1 MQIYRLISMDK
12 KYVKTKL
19 KIENMPRFLLN
30 LLKKIVMSSIFRHFL
45 ISIFSTTLLISV
57 YHFAFS
63 TKKIIITQQATPV
76 VQTNYE
82 TPLVVRDSA
91 ENTDF
96 TVAVNRTIDAVVH
109 ITNTGK
115 SSSQSS
121 SLLDLFYNMP
131 KNYPRI
137 GMGSGVI
144 VSPDG
149 YLITNNHVIEDAD
162 QIEVTTNDN
171 RVFYADL
178 IGTDPNT
185 DIAVLKIIGDVP
197 FPYVRFADS
206 DQTRIGEWVL
216 AVGNPFNLN
225 STVTAGIISAKARD
239 LNPYD
244 DTNQSFLQ
252 TDAAV
257 NSGNSGGALVNT
269 NGDLIGINTAIT
281 SNGMGTFIGYS
292 FAVPSNI
299 ARKVYEDIIEYG
311 DVQKA
316 LLGVSGNGLN
326 DRISKEYNIDITEGF
341 YIASVEDG
349 MGAKDA
355 GLQTEDIIIG
365 VDDTKV
371 SSFADMTGYLN
382 SKRPGDKI
390 KVTYLRNGD
399 IMKTIVTLKPNPF
412 FDYFG
417 MRLKNLTSNEADLF
431 GVKKGVKIASNR
443 NQRLLRRGIGQ
454 NILIL
459 SINGKVI
466 ESTDDLKKI
475 GENEIYE
482 IEFMNREKDRFRFFF
497 D

>member
-1 MQIYRLISMDK
+1 
-12 KYVKTKL
+12 
-19 KIENMPRFLLN
+19 
-30 LLKKIVMSSIFRHFL
+30 MSSLLRHFL
-45 ISIFSTTLLISV
+45 VSTTAAILVVIF
-57 YHFAFS
+57 YHFFAF
-63 TKKIIITQQATPV
+63 TKEIIITQPATPLINTSN
-76 VQTNYE
+76 TN
-82 TPLVVRDSA
+82 PIVVRNAA

-96 TVAVNRTIDAVVH
+96 TIAVEKTIDAVVH
-109 ITNTGK
+109 ITNTSK
-115 SSSQSS
+115 NKYQHYN
-121 SLLDLFYNMP
+121 LWDLFSGST
-131 KNYPRI
+131 KSYPRV

-149 YLITNNHVIEDAD
+149 YLITNNHVIENAD

-171 RVFYADL
+171 RIFTAEL
-178 IGTDPNT
+178 IGTDPSS
-185 DIAVLKIIGDVP
+185 DIAVLKIIGDQS

-244 DTNQSFLQ
+244 ATSQSFLQ

-257 NSGNSGGALVNT
+257 NSGNSGGALVN
-269 NGDLIGINTAIT
+269 NDGDLIGINTAIT

-299 ARKVYEDIIEYG
+299 ARKVYEDIIEHG
-311 DVQKA
+311 MVKKA

-326 DRISKEYNIDITEGF
+326 DQISKEYNLDTTEGF

-349 MGAKDA
+349 MGAKEA
-355 GLQTEDIIIG
+355 GLQDEDIIIG

-382 SKRPGDKI
+382 SKRPGDKV
-390 KVTYLRNGD
+390 KVTYLRDG
-399 IMKTIVTLKPNPF
+399 KTRTTIVTLKPNPF
-412 FDYFG
+412 INYFD
-417 MRLKNLTSNEADLF
+417 MRLKDLTTEEANRF
-431 GVKKGVKIASNR
+431 GVSKGVKIASNR
-443 NQRLLRRGIGQ
+443 NERLRRRGIGQ
-454 NILIL
+454 GILIQ
-459 SINGKVI
+459 SINGTEI
-466 ESTDDLKKI
+466 QSTDDLQKI
-475 GENEIYE
+475 KENEIYE
-482 IEFMNREKDRFRFFF
+482 IEFMNKDQERFRFFF

>member
-1 MQIYRLISMDK
+1 MFSL
-12 KYVKTKL
+12 T
-19 KIENMPRFLLN
+19 
-30 LLKKIVMSSIFRHFL
+30 RHFFISLCAAGIL
-45 ISIFSTTLLISV
+45 IGA

-63 TKKIIITQQATPV
+63 TKEIIVTPQV
-76 VQTNYE
+76 TPMVQTSYE
-82 TPLVVRDSA
+82 SPIVVRDSA

-96 TVAVNRTIDAVVH
+96 TLAVDRTIDAVVH
-109 ITNTGK
+109 ITNKGK
-115 SSSQSS
+115 SISQSY
-121 SLLDLFYNMP
+121 SLWDLFYSSP

-171 RVFYADL
+171 RVFSADL
-178 IGTDPNT
+178 IGTDPSS
-185 DIAVLKIIGDVP
+185 DIAVLKIIGNDP
-197 FPYVRFADS
+197 FPFVRFADS

-244 DTNQSFLQ
+244 ATNQSFIQ

-269 NGDLIGINTAIT
+269 SGDLIGINTAIT

-299 ARKVYEDIIEYG
+299 ARKVYDDIIEYG
-311 DVQKA
+311 GVQKA

-326 DRISKEYNIDITEGF
+326 DRISKEYNLDTTEGF
-341 YIASVEDG
+341 YIATVEDG

-355 GLQTEDIIIG
+355 GLRAEDIIIG

-390 KVTYLRNGD
+390 KVTYLRNGKT
-399 IMKTIVTLKPNPF
+399 MTTIVTLKPNPF

-417 MRLKNLTSNEADLF
+417 MRLKNLTADEADRF

-443 NQRLLRRGIGQ
+443 NERLRRRGIGQ
-454 NILIL
+454 GILIQ
-459 SINGKVI
+459 SINGATI

-475 GENEIYE
+475 EENEIYE
-482 IEFMNREKDRFRFFF
+482 IEFMNEDQERFRFFF

>member
-1 MQIYRLISMDK
+1 
-12 KYVKTKL
+12 
-19 KIENMPRFLLN
+19 
-30 LLKKIVMSSIFRHFL
+30 MSSIYRQLLLSFVTAVFL
-45 ISIFSTTLLISV
+45 IGV
-57 YHFAFS
+57 YHFSFS
-63 TKKIIITQQATPV
+63 PTEVIVTQPPTPMVETSYSTPV
-76 VQTNYE
+76 
-82 TPLVVRDSA
+82 VVRDSA

-96 TVAVNRTIDAVVH
+96 TVAVDRTIDAVVH
-109 ITNTGK
+109 ITNTAK
-115 SSSQSS
+115 NNTQSY
-121 SLLDLFYNMP
+121 SLWDLFYDSP

-171 RVFYADL
+171 RVFAADL
-178 IGTDPNT
+178 IGTDPSS
-185 DIAVLKIIGDVP
+185 DIAVLKIIGSEP

-244 DTNQSFLQ
+244 ASNQSFIQ

-311 DVQKA
+311 GVQKA
-316 LLGVSGNGLN
+316 LLGVSGNGIN
-326 DRISKEYNIDITEGF
+326 NRFSKEYDLDTTEGF
-341 YIASVEDG
+341 YIANVEDG
-349 MGAKDA
+349 MGAKEA
-355 GLQTEDIIIG
+355 GLQAEDIIIG
-365 VDDTKV
+365 VDNTKV
-371 SSFADMTGYLN
+371 RSFADMTGYLN
-382 SKRPGDKI
+382 SKRPGDKV
-390 KVTYLRNGD
+390 KVTYLRNGE
-399 IMKTIVTLKPNPF
+399 KRTTVVKLKPNPF
-412 FDYFG
+412 VDYFG
-417 MRLKNLTSNEADLF
+417 MRLKDITPNEAEVF
-431 GVKKGVKIASNR
+431 GVSEGVKIASNR
-443 NQRLLRRGIGQ
+443 NERLRRRGIGQ
-454 NILIL
+454 GILIQ
-459 SINGKVI
+459 SINGKEI
-466 ESTDDLKKI
+466 RSTEDLLKINES
-475 GENEIYE
+475 EIYE
-482 IEFMNREKDRFRFFF
+482 IEFMNKEQERFRFFF

>member
-1 MQIYRLISMDK
+1 
-12 KYVKTKL
+12 
-19 KIENMPRFLLN
+19 
-30 LLKKIVMSSIFRHFL
+30 MSSLLRHFL
-45 ISIFSTTLLISV
+45 VSTTAAILVVIV
-57 YHFAFS
+57 YHFFAF
-63 TKKIIITQQATPV
+63 TKEIIITQPATPLINTSN
-76 VQTNYE
+76 TN
-82 TPLVVRDSA
+82 PIVVRNAA

-96 TVAVNRTIDAVVH
+96 TIAVEKTIDAVVH
-109 ITNTGK
+109 ITNTSK
-115 SSSQSS
+115 NKYQHYN
-121 SLLDLFYNMP
+121 LWDLFSGST
-131 KNYPRI
+131 KSYPRV

-149 YLITNNHVIEDAD
+149 YLITNNHVIENAG

-171 RVFYADL
+171 RIFTAEL
-178 IGTDPNT
+178 IGTDPSS
-185 DIAVLKIIGDVP
+185 DIAVLKIIGDQS

-244 DTNQSFLQ
+244 ATSQSFLQ

-257 NSGNSGGALVNT
+257 NSGNSGGALVN
-269 NGDLIGINTAIT
+269 NDGDLIGINTAIT

-299 ARKVYEDIIEYG
+299 ARKVYEDIIEHG
-311 DVQKA
+311 MVKKA

-326 DRISKEYNIDITEGF
+326 DQISKEYNLDTTEGF

-349 MGAKDA
+349 MGAKKA
-355 GLQTEDIIIG
+355 GLQDEDIIIG

-382 SKRPGDKI
+382 SKRPGDKV
-390 KVTYLRNGD
+390 KVTYLRDG
-399 IMKTIVTLKPNPF
+399 KTRTTIVTLKPNPF
-412 FDYFG
+412 INYFD
-417 MRLKNLTSNEADLF
+417 MRLKDLTTEEANRF
-431 GVKKGVKIASNR
+431 GVSKGVKIASNR
-443 NQRLLRRGIGQ
+443 NERLRRRGIGQ
-454 NILIL
+454 GILIQ
-459 SINGKVI
+459 SINGTEI
-466 ESTDDLKKI
+466 QSTDDLQKI
-475 GENEIYE
+475 KENEIYE
-482 IEFMNREKDRFRFFF
+482 IEFMNKDQERFRFFF

>member
-1 MQIYRLISMDK
+1 MSSLARHILIS
-12 KYVKTKL
+12 TAA
-19 KIENMPRFLLN
+19 
-30 LLKKIVMSSIFRHFL
+30 SAFL
-45 ISIFSTTLLISV
+45 IV
-57 YHFAFS
+57 AYHFSFPA
-63 TKKIIITQQATPV
+63 KEIIVTQQAMPM
-76 VQTNYE
+76 VQTTYE
-82 TPLVVRDSA
+82 NPLVIRDSA

-96 TVAVNRTIDAVVH
+96 TVAIDRTIDAVVH

-115 SSSQSS
+115 SRSQSY
-121 SLLDLFYNMP
+121 SLWDLFYSSP

-137 GMGSGVI
+137 GMGSGVV

-171 RVFYADL
+171 RVFSADV
-178 IGTDPNT
+178 IGTDPSS
-185 DIAVLKIIGDVP
+185 DIAVLKIIGDAP

-206 DQTRIGEWVL
+206 DQTRIGDWVL

-244 DTNQSFLQ
+244 ATNQSFIQ

-311 DVQKA
+311 GVQKA

-326 DRISKEYNIDITEGF
+326 DRISKEYNLNTTEGF

-349 MGAKDA
+349 MGAKEA
-355 GLQTEDIIIG
+355 GLQAEDIIIG

-382 SKRPGDKI
+382 SKRPGDKV

-399 IMKTIVTLKPNPF
+399 TMTTMVTLKPNPF

-417 MRLKNLTSNEADLF
+417 MRLKDLTTDEADRF

-443 NQRLLRRGIGQ
+443 NERLRRRGIGQ
-454 NILIL
+454 GILIK
-459 SINGKVI
+459 SINGIAI

-475 GENEIYE
+475 EENEIYE
-482 IEFMNREKDRFRFFF
+482 IEFMNNDQEQFRFFF

>member
-1 MQIYRLISMDK
+1 
-12 KYVKTKL
+12 
-19 KIENMPRFLLN
+19 
-30 LLKKIVMSSIFRHFL
+30 MSSLLRHFL
-45 ISIFSTTLLISV
+45 VSTTAAILVVIV
-57 YHFAFS
+57 YHFFAF
-63 TKKIIITQQATPV
+63 TKEIIITQPATPLINTSN
-76 VQTNYE
+76 TN
-82 TPLVVRDSA
+82 PIVVRNAA

-96 TVAVNRTIDAVVH
+96 TIAVEKTIDAVVH
-109 ITNTGK
+109 ITNTSK
-115 SSSQSS
+115 NKYQHYN
-121 SLLDLFYNMP
+121 LWDLFSGST
-131 KNYPRI
+131 KSYPRV

-149 YLITNNHVIEDAD
+149 YLITNNHVIENAD

-171 RVFYADL
+171 RIFTAEL
-178 IGTDPNT
+178 IGTDPSS
-185 DIAVLKIIGDVP
+185 DIAVLKIIGDQS

-244 DTNQSFLQ
+244 ATSQSFLQ

-257 NSGNSGGALVNT
+257 NSGNSGGALVN
-269 NGDLIGINTAIT
+269 NDGDLIGINTAIT

-299 ARKVYEDIIEYG
+299 ARKVYEDIIEHG
-311 DVQKA
+311 MVKKA

-326 DRISKEYNIDITEGF
+326 DQISKEYNLDTTEGF

-349 MGAKDA
+349 MGAKEA
-355 GLQTEDIIIG
+355 GLQDEDIIIG

-382 SKRPGDKI
+382 SKRPGDKV
-390 KVTYLRNGD
+390 KVTYLRDG
-399 IMKTIVTLKPNPF
+399 KTRTTIVTLKPNPF
-412 FDYFG
+412 INYFD
-417 MRLKNLTSNEADLF
+417 MRLKDLTTEEANRF
-431 GVKKGVKIASNR
+431 GVSKGVKIASNR
-443 NQRLLRRGIGQ
+443 NERLRRRGIGQ
-454 NILIL
+454 GILIQ
-459 SINGKVI
+459 SINGTEI
-466 ESTDDLKKI
+466 QSTDDLQKI
-475 GENEIYE
+475 KENEIYE
-482 IEFMNREKDRFRFFF
+482 IEFMNKDQERFRFFF

>member
-1 MQIYRLISMDK
+1 MSSLARHILIS
-12 KYVKTKL
+12 TAA
-19 KIENMPRFLLN
+19 
-30 LLKKIVMSSIFRHFL
+30 SAFL
-45 ISIFSTTLLISV
+45 IV
-57 YHFAFS
+57 AYHFSFPA
-63 TKKIIITQQATPV
+63 KEIIVTQQATPM
-76 VQTNYE
+76 VQTTYE
-82 TPLVVRDSA
+82 NPLVIRDSA

-96 TVAVNRTIDAVVH
+96 TVAVDRTIDAVVH

-115 SSSQSS
+115 SRSQSY
-121 SLLDLFYNMP
+121 SLWDLFYSSP

-137 GMGSGVI
+137 GMGSGVV

-171 RVFYADL
+171 RVFSADV
-178 IGTDPNT
+178 IGTDPSS
-185 DIAVLKIIGDVP
+185 DIAVLKIIGDAP

-244 DTNQSFLQ
+244 ATNQSFIQ

-311 DVQKA
+311 GVQKA

-326 DRISKEYNIDITEGF
+326 DRISKEYNLNTTEGF

-349 MGAKDA
+349 MGAKEA
-355 GLQTEDIIIG
+355 GLQAEDVIIG

-382 SKRPGDKI
+382 SKRPGDKV

-399 IMKTIVTLKPNPF
+399 TMTTMVTLKPNPF

-417 MRLKNLTSNEADLF
+417 MRLKDLTTDQADRF
-431 GVKKGVKIASNR
+431 GLKKGVKIASNR
-443 NQRLLRRGIGQ
+443 NERLRRRGIGQ
-454 NILIL
+454 GILIK
-459 SINGKVI
+459 SINGIAI

-475 GENEIYE
+475 EENEIYE
-482 IEFMNREKDRFRFFF
+482 IEFLNNDQEQFRFFF

>member
-1 MQIYRLISMDK
+1 
-12 KYVKTKL
+12 
-19 KIENMPRFLLN
+19 
-30 LLKKIVMSSIFRHFL
+30 MSSLLRHFL
-45 ISIFSTTLLISV
+45 VSTTAAILVVIV
-57 YHFAFS
+57 YHFFAF
-63 TKKIIITQQATPV
+63 TKEIIITQPATPLINTSN
-76 VQTNYE
+76 TN
-82 TPLVVRDSA
+82 PIVVRNAA

-96 TVAVNRTIDAVVH
+96 TIAVEKTIDAVVH
-109 ITNTGK
+109 ITNTSK
-115 SSSQSS
+115 NKYQHYN
-121 SLLDLFYNMP
+121 LWDLFSGST
-131 KNYPRI
+131 KSYPRV

-149 YLITNNHVIEDAD
+149 YLITNNHVIENAN

-171 RVFYADL
+171 RIFTAEL
-178 IGTDPNT
+178 IGTDPSS
-185 DIAVLKIIGDVP
+185 DIAVLKIIGDQS

-244 DTNQSFLQ
+244 ATSQSFLQ

-257 NSGNSGGALVNT
+257 NSGNSGGALVN
-269 NGDLIGINTAIT
+269 NDGDLIGINTAIT

-299 ARKVYEDIIEYG
+299 ARKVYEDIIEHG
-311 DVQKA
+311 MVKKA

-326 DRISKEYNIDITEGF
+326 DQISKEYNLDTTEGF

-349 MGAKDA
+349 MGAKEA
-355 GLQTEDIIIG
+355 GLQDEDIIIG

-382 SKRPGDKI
+382 SKRPGDKV
-390 KVTYLRNGD
+390 KVTYLRDG
-399 IMKTIVTLKPNPF
+399 KTRTTIVTLKPNPF
-412 FDYFG
+412 INYFD
-417 MRLKNLTSNEADLF
+417 MRLKDLTTEEANRF
-431 GVKKGVKIASNR
+431 GVSKGVKIASNR
-443 NQRLLRRGIGQ
+443 NERLRRRGIGQ
-454 NILIL
+454 GILIQ
-459 SINGKVI
+459 SINGTEI
-466 ESTDDLKKI
+466 QSTDDLQKI
-475 GENEIYE
+475 KENEIYE
-482 IEFMNREKDRFRFFF
+482 IEFMNKDQERFRFFF

>member
-1 MQIYRLISMDK
+1 
-12 KYVKTKL
+12 
-19 KIENMPRFLLN
+19 
-30 LLKKIVMSSIFRHFL
+30 MSSLLRHFL
-45 ISIFSTTLLISV
+45 VSTTAAILVVIV
-57 YHFAFS
+57 YHFFAF
-63 TKKIIITQQATPV
+63 TKEIIITQPATPLINTSN
-76 VQTNYE
+76 TN
-82 TPLVVRDSA
+82 PIVVRNAA

-96 TVAVNRTIDAVVH
+96 TIAVEKTIDAVVH
-109 ITNTGK
+109 ITNTSK
-115 SSSQSS
+115 NKYQHYN
-121 SLLDLFYNMP
+121 LWDLFSGST
-131 KNYPRI
+131 KSYPRV

-149 YLITNNHVIEDAD
+149 YLITNNHVIENAG

-171 RVFYADL
+171 RIFTAEL
-178 IGTDPNT
+178 IGTDPSS
-185 DIAVLKIIGDVP
+185 DIAVLKIIGDQS

-244 DTNQSFLQ
+244 ATSQSFLQ

-257 NSGNSGGALVNT
+257 NSGNSGGALVN
-269 NGDLIGINTAIT
+269 NDGDLIGINTAIT

-299 ARKVYEDIIEYG
+299 ARKVYEDIIEHG
-311 DVQKA
+311 MVKKA

-326 DRISKEYNIDITEGF
+326 DQISKEYNLDTTEGF

-349 MGAKDA
+349 MGAKEA
-355 GLQTEDIIIG
+355 GLQDEDIIIG

-382 SKRPGDKI
+382 SKRPGDKV
-390 KVTYLRNGD
+390 KVTYLRDG
-399 IMKTIVTLKPNPF
+399 KTRTTIVTLKPNPF
-412 FDYFG
+412 INYFD
-417 MRLKNLTSNEADLF
+417 MRLKDLTTEEANRF
-431 GVKKGVKIASNR
+431 GVSKGVKIASNR
-443 NQRLLRRGIGQ
+443 NERLRRRGIGQ
-454 NILIL
+454 GILIQ
-459 SINGKVI
+459 SINGTEI
-466 ESTDDLKKI
+466 QSTDDLQKI
-475 GENEIYE
+475 KGNEIYE
-482 IEFMNREKDRFRFFF
+482 IEFMNKDQERFRFFF

>member
-1 MQIYRLISMDK
+1 
-12 KYVKTKL
+12 
-19 KIENMPRFLLN
+19 
-30 LLKKIVMSSIFRHFL
+30 MSSLLRHFL
-45 ISIFSTTLLISV
+45 VSTTAAILVVIV
-57 YHFAFS
+57 YHFFAF
-63 TKKIIITQQATPV
+63 TKEIIITQPATPLINTSN
-76 VQTNYE
+76 TN
-82 TPLVVRDSA
+82 PIVVRNAA

-96 TVAVNRTIDAVVH
+96 TIAVEKTIDAVVH
-109 ITNTGK
+109 ITNTSK
-115 SSSQSS
+115 NKYQHYN
-121 SLLDLFYNMP
+121 LWDLFSGST
-131 KNYPRI
+131 KSYPRV

-149 YLITNNHVIEDAD
+149 YLITNNHVIENAV

-171 RVFYADL
+171 RIFTAEL
-178 IGTDPNT
+178 IGTDPSS
-185 DIAVLKIIGDVP
+185 DIAVLKIIGDQS

-244 DTNQSFLQ
+244 ATSQSFLQ

-257 NSGNSGGALVNT
+257 NSGNSGGALVN
-269 NGDLIGINTAIT
+269 NDGDLIGINTAIT

-299 ARKVYEDIIEYG
+299 ARKVYEDIIEHG
-311 DVQKA
+311 MVKKA

-326 DRISKEYNIDITEGF
+326 DQISKEYNLDTTEGF

-349 MGAKDA
+349 MGAKEA
-355 GLQTEDIIIG
+355 GLQDEDIIIG

-382 SKRPGDKI
+382 SKRPGDKV
-390 KVTYLRNGD
+390 KVTYLRDG
-399 IMKTIVTLKPNPF
+399 KTRTTIVTLKPNPF
-412 FDYFG
+412 INYFD
-417 MRLKNLTSNEADLF
+417 MRLKDLTTEEANRF
-431 GVKKGVKIASNR
+431 GVSKGVKIASNR
-443 NQRLLRRGIGQ
+443 NERLRRRGIGQ
-454 NILIL
+454 GILIQ
-459 SINGKVI
+459 SINGTEI
-466 ESTDDLKKI
+466 QSTDDLQKI
-475 GENEIYE
+475 KENEIYE
-482 IEFMNREKDRFRFFF
+482 IEFMNKDQERFRFFF

>member
-1 MQIYRLISMDK
+1 
-12 KYVKTKL
+12 
-19 KIENMPRFLLN
+19 
-30 LLKKIVMSSIFRHFL
+30 MSSLLRHFL
-45 ISIFSTTLLISV
+45 VSTTAAILVVIV
-57 YHFAFS
+57 YHFFAF
-63 TKKIIITQQATPV
+63 TKEIIITQPATPLINTSN
-76 VQTNYE
+76 TN
-82 TPLVVRDSA
+82 PIVVRNAA

-96 TVAVNRTIDAVVH
+96 TIAVEKTIDAVVH
-109 ITNTGK
+109 ITNTSK
-115 SSSQSS
+115 NKYQHYN
-121 SLLDLFYNMP
+121 LWDLFSGST
-131 KNYPRI
+131 KSYPRV

-149 YLITNNHVIEDAD
+149 YLITNNHVIENAG

-171 RVFYADL
+171 RIFTAEL
-178 IGTDPNT
+178 IGTDPSS
-185 DIAVLKIIGDVP
+185 DIAVLKIIGDQS

-244 DTNQSFLQ
+244 ATSQSFLQ

-257 NSGNSGGALVNT
+257 NSGNSGGALVN
-269 NGDLIGINTAIT
+269 NDGDLIGINTAIT

-299 ARKVYEDIIEYG
+299 ARKVYEDIIEHG
-311 DVQKA
+311 MVKKA

-326 DRISKEYNIDITEGF
+326 DQISKEYNLDTTEGF

-349 MGAKDA
+349 MGAKEA
-355 GLQTEDIIIG
+355 GLQNEDIIIG

-382 SKRPGDKI
+382 SKRPGDKV
-390 KVTYLRNGD
+390 KVTYLRDG
-399 IMKTIVTLKPNPF
+399 KTRTTIVTLKPNPF
-412 FDYFG
+412 INYFD
-417 MRLKNLTSNEADLF
+417 MRLKDLTTEEANRF
-431 GVKKGVKIASNR
+431 GVSKGVKIASNR
-443 NQRLLRRGIGQ
+443 NERLRRRGIGQ
-454 NILIL
+454 GILIQ
-459 SINGKVI
+459 SINGTVI
-466 ESTDDLKKI
+466 QSTDDLQKI
-475 GENEIYE
+475 KENEIYE
-482 IEFMNREKDRFRFFF
+482 IEFMNKDQERFRFFF

>member
-1 MQIYRLISMDK
+1 
-12 KYVKTKL
+12 
-19 KIENMPRFLLN
+19 
-30 LLKKIVMSSIFRHFL
+30 MSSLLRHFL
-45 ISIFSTTLLISV
+45 VSTTAAILVVIV
-57 YHFAFS
+57 YHFFAF
-63 TKKIIITQQATPV
+63 TKEIIITQPATPLINTSN
-76 VQTNYE
+76 TN
-82 TPLVVRDSA
+82 PIVVRNAA

-96 TVAVNRTIDAVVH
+96 TIAVEKTIDAVVH
-109 ITNTGK
+109 ITNTSK
-115 SSSQSS
+115 NKYQHYN
-121 SLLDLFYNMP
+121 LWDLFSGST
-131 KNYPRI
+131 KSYPRV

-149 YLITNNHVIEDAD
+149 YLITNNHVIENAG

-171 RVFYADL
+171 RIFTAEL
-178 IGTDPNT
+178 IGTDPSS
-185 DIAVLKIIGDVP
+185 DIAVLKIIGDQS

-244 DTNQSFLQ
+244 ATSQSFLQ

-257 NSGNSGGALVNT
+257 NSGNSGGALVN
-269 NGDLIGINTAIT
+269 NDGDLIGINTAIT

-299 ARKVYEDIIEYG
+299 ARKVYEDIIEHG
-311 DVQKA
+311 MVKKA

-326 DRISKEYNIDITEGF
+326 DQISKEYNLDTTEGF

-349 MGAKDA
+349 MGAKEA
-355 GLQTEDIIIG
+355 GLQDEDIIIG

-382 SKRPGDKI
+382 SKRPGDKV
-390 KVTYLRNGD
+390 KVTYLRDG
-399 IMKTIVTLKPNPF
+399 KTRTTIVTLKPNPF
-412 FDYFG
+412 INYFD
-417 MRLKNLTSNEADLF
+417 MRLKDLTTEEANRF
-431 GVKKGVKIASNR
+431 GVSKGVKIASNR
-443 NQRLLRRGIGQ
+443 NERLRRRGIGQ
-454 NILIL
+454 GILIQ
-459 SINGKVI
+459 SINGTVI
-466 ESTDDLKKI
+466 QSTDDLQKI
-475 GENEIYE
+475 KENEIYE
-482 IEFMNREKDRFRFFF
+482 IEFMNKDQERFRFFF

>member
-1 MQIYRLISMDK
+1 
-12 KYVKTKL
+12 
-19 KIENMPRFLLN
+19 
-30 LLKKIVMSSIFRHFL
+30 MSSLLRHFL
-45 ISIFSTTLLISV
+45 VSTTAAILVVIV
-57 YHFAFS
+57 YHFFAF
-63 TKKIIITQQATPV
+63 TKEIIITHPATPLINTSN
-76 VQTNYE
+76 TN
-82 TPLVVRDSA
+82 PIVVRNAA

-96 TVAVNRTIDAVVH
+96 TIAVEKTIDAVVH
-109 ITNTGK
+109 ITNTSK
-115 SSSQSS
+115 NKYQHYN
-121 SLLDLFYNMP
+121 LWDLFSGST
-131 KNYPRI
+131 KSYPRV

-149 YLITNNHVIEDAD
+149 YLITNNHVIENAG

-171 RVFYADL
+171 RIFTAEL
-178 IGTDPNT
+178 IGTDPSS
-185 DIAVLKIIGDVP
+185 DIAVLKIIGDQS

-244 DTNQSFLQ
+244 ATSQSFLQ

-257 NSGNSGGALVNT
+257 NSGNSGGALVN
-269 NGDLIGINTAIT
+269 NDGDLIGINTAIT

-299 ARKVYEDIIEYG
+299 ARKVYEDIIEHG
-311 DVQKA
+311 MVKKA

-326 DRISKEYNIDITEGF
+326 DQISKEYNLDTTEGF

-349 MGAKDA
+349 MGAKKA
-355 GLQTEDIIIG
+355 GLQDEDIIIG

-382 SKRPGDKI
+382 SKRPGDKV
-390 KVTYLRNGD
+390 KVTYLRDG
-399 IMKTIVTLKPNPF
+399 KTRTTIVTLKPNPF
-412 FDYFG
+412 INYFD
-417 MRLKNLTSNEADLF
+417 MRLKDLTTEEANRF
-431 GVKKGVKIASNR
+431 GVSKGVKIASNR
-443 NQRLLRRGIGQ
+443 NERLRRRGIGQ
-454 NILIL
+454 GILIQ
-459 SINGKVI
+459 SINGTEI
-466 ESTDDLKKI
+466 QSTDDLQKI
-475 GENEIYE
+475 KENEIYE
-482 IEFMNREKDRFRFFF
+482 IEFMNKDQERFRFFF

>member
-1 MQIYRLISMDK
+1 
-12 KYVKTKL
+12 
-19 KIENMPRFLLN
+19 
-30 LLKKIVMSSIFRHFL
+30 MSSLLRHFL
-45 ISIFSTTLLISV
+45 VSTTAAILVVIV
-57 YHFAFS
+57 YHFFAF
-63 TKKIIITQQATPV
+63 TKEIIITQPATPLINTSN
-76 VQTNYE
+76 TN
-82 TPLVVRDSA
+82 PIVVRNAA

-96 TVAVNRTIDAVVH
+96 TIAVEKTIDAVVH
-109 ITNTGK
+109 ITNTSK
-115 SSSQSS
+115 NKYQHYN
-121 SLLDLFYNMP
+121 LWDLFSGST
-131 KNYPRI
+131 KSYPRV

-149 YLITNNHVIEDAD
+149 YLITNNHVIENAD

-171 RVFYADL
+171 RIFTAEL
-178 IGTDPNT
+178 IGTDPSS
-185 DIAVLKIIGDVP
+185 DIAVLKIIGDQS

-244 DTNQSFLQ
+244 ATSQSFLQ

-257 NSGNSGGALVNT
+257 NSGNSGGALVN
-269 NGDLIGINTAIT
+269 NDGDLIGINTAIT

-299 ARKVYEDIIEYG
+299 ARKVYEDIIEHG
-311 DVQKA
+311 MVKKA

-326 DRISKEYNIDITEGF
+326 DQISKEYNLDTTEGF

-349 MGAKDA
+349 MGAKEA
-355 GLQTEDIIIG
+355 GLQDEDIIIG

-382 SKRPGDKI
+382 SKRPGDKV
-390 KVTYLRNGD
+390 KVTYLRDG
-399 IMKTIVTLKPNPF
+399 KTRTTIVTLKPNPF
-412 FDYFG
+412 INYFD
-417 MRLKNLTSNEADLF
+417 MRLKDLTTEEANRF
-431 GVKKGVKIASNR
+431 GVSKGVKIASNR
-443 NQRLLRRGIGQ
+443 NERLRRRGIGQ
-454 NILIL
+454 GILIQ
-459 SINGKVI
+459 SITGTEI
-466 ESTDDLKKI
+466 QSTDDLQKI
-475 GENEIYE
+475 KENEIYE
-482 IEFMNREKDRFRFFF
+482 IEFMNKDQERFRFFF

>member
-1 MQIYRLISMDK
+1 
-12 KYVKTKL
+12 
-19 KIENMPRFLLN
+19 
-30 LLKKIVMSSIFRHFL
+30 MSSLYRQLLLSFTTAVFL
-45 ISIFSTTLLISV
+45 IGVYHFSFSTTELIV
-57 YHFAFS
+57 
-63 TKKIIITQQATPV
+63 TQPATPIV
-76 VQTNYE
+76 E
-82 TPLVVRDSA
+82 TSYSTPVFVRDSA

-96 TVAVNRTIDAVVH
+96 TAAVDRTIDAVVH
-109 ITNTGK
+109 ITNTAK
-115 SSSQSS
+115 NNTQSY
-121 SLLDLFYNMP
+121 SLWDLFNNSP

-171 RVFYADL
+171 RVFAADL
-178 IGTDPNT
+178 IGTDPSS
-185 DIAVLKIIGDVP
+185 DIAVLKIIGSDP

-244 DTNQSFLQ
+244 ASNQSFIQ

-311 DVQKA
+311 GVQKA
-316 LLGVSGNGLN
+316 LLGVSGNGIN
-326 DRISKEYNIDITEGF
+326 NRFSKDYNLDTTEGF
-341 YIASVEDG
+341 YIANVEDG
-349 MGAKDA
+349 MGAKEA
-355 GLQTEDIIIG
+355 GLRSEDIIIG
-365 VDDTKV
+365 VDNTKV
-371 SSFADMTGYLN
+371 RSFADMTGYLN
-382 SKRPGDKI
+382 SKRPGDKV
-390 KVTYLRNGD
+390 KVTYLRNGN
-399 IMKTIVTLKPNPF
+399 KQTTVVTLKPNPF
-412 FDYFG
+412 VEYFG
-417 MRLKNLTSNEADLF
+417 MRLKDITPSEAKTF
-431 GVKKGVKIASNR
+431 SVSRGVKIVSNR
-443 NQRLLRRGIGQ
+443 NERLRRRGIGQ
-454 NILIL
+454 GMLIQ
-459 SINGKVI
+459 SINGI
-466 ESTDDLKKI
+466 EIQSTENLLKI
-475 GENEIYE
+475 NESEIYE
-482 IEFMNREKDRFRFFF
+482 IEFMNKKQESFRFFF

>member
-1 MQIYRLISMDK
+1 
-12 KYVKTKL
+12 
-19 KIENMPRFLLN
+19 
-30 LLKKIVMSSIFRHFL
+30 MSSLLRHFL
-45 ISIFSTTLLISV
+45 VSTTAAILVVIV
-57 YHFAFS
+57 YHFFAF
-63 TKKIIITQQATPV
+63 TKEIIITQPATPLINTSN
-76 VQTNYE
+76 TN
-82 TPLVVRDSA
+82 PIVVRNAA

-96 TVAVNRTIDAVVH
+96 TIAVEKTIDAVVH
-109 ITNTGK
+109 ITNTSK
-115 SSSQSS
+115 NKYQHYN
-121 SLLDLFYNMP
+121 LWDLFSGST
-131 KNYPRI
+131 KSYPRV

-149 YLITNNHVIEDAD
+149 YLITNNHVIENAG

-171 RVFYADL
+171 RIFTAEL
-178 IGTDPNT
+178 IGTDPSS
-185 DIAVLKIIGDVP
+185 DIAVLKIIGDQS

-244 DTNQSFLQ
+244 ATSQSFLQ

-257 NSGNSGGALVNT
+257 NSGNSGGALVN
-269 NGDLIGINTAIT
+269 NDGDLIGINTAIT

-299 ARKVYEDIIEYG
+299 ARKVYEDIIEHG
-311 DVQKA
+311 MVKKA

-326 DRISKEYNIDITEGF
+326 DQISKEYNLDTTEGF

-349 MGAKDA
+349 MGAKEA
-355 GLQTEDIIIG
+355 GLQDEDIIIG

-382 SKRPGDKI
+382 SKRPGDKV
-390 KVTYLRNGD
+390 KVTYLRDG
-399 IMKTIVTLKPNPF
+399 KTRTTIVTLKPNPF
-412 FDYFG
+412 INYFD
-417 MRLKNLTSNEADLF
+417 MRLKDLTTEEANLF
-431 GVKKGVKIASNR
+431 GVSKGVKIASNR
-443 NQRLLRRGIGQ
+443 NERLRRRGIGQ
-454 NILIL
+454 GILIQ
-459 SINGKVI
+459 SINGTEI
-466 ESTDDLKKI
+466 QSTDDLQKI
-475 GENEIYE
+475 KGNEIYE
-482 IEFMNREKDRFRFFF
+482 IEFMNKDQERFRFFF

>member
-1 MQIYRLISMDK
+1 
-12 KYVKTKL
+12 
-19 KIENMPRFLLN
+19 
-30 LLKKIVMSSIFRHFL
+30 MSSLLRHFL
-45 ISIFSTTLLISV
+45 VSTTAAILVVIV
-57 YHFAFS
+57 YHFFAF
-63 TKKIIITQQATPV
+63 TKEIIITQPATPLINTSN
-76 VQTNYE
+76 TN
-82 TPLVVRDSA
+82 PIVVRNAA

-96 TVAVNRTIDAVVH
+96 TIAVEKTIDAVVH
-109 ITNTGK
+109 ITNTSK
-115 SSSQSS
+115 NKYQHYN
-121 SLLDLFYNMP
+121 LWDLFSGST
-131 KNYPRI
+131 KSYPRI

-149 YLITNNHVIEDAD
+149 YLITNNHVIENAG

-171 RVFYADL
+171 RIFTAEL
-178 IGTDPNT
+178 IGTDPSS
-185 DIAVLKIIGDVP
+185 DIAVLKIIGDQS

-244 DTNQSFLQ
+244 ATSQSFLQ

-257 NSGNSGGALVNT
+257 NSGNSGGALVN
-269 NGDLIGINTAIT
+269 NDGDLIGINTAIT

-299 ARKVYEDIIEYG
+299 ARKVYEDIIEHG
-311 DVQKA
+311 MVKKA

-326 DRISKEYNIDITEGF
+326 DQISKEYNLDTTEGF

-349 MGAKDA
+349 MGAKEA
-355 GLQTEDIIIG
+355 GLQDEDIIIG

-382 SKRPGDKI
+382 SKRPGDKV
-390 KVTYLRNGD
+390 KVTYLRDG
-399 IMKTIVTLKPNPF
+399 KTRTTIVTLKPNPF
-412 FDYFG
+412 INYFD
-417 MRLKNLTSNEADLF
+417 MRLKDLTTEEANRF
-431 GVKKGVKIASNR
+431 GVSKGVKIASNR
-443 NQRLLRRGIGQ
+443 NERLRRRGIGQ
-454 NILIL
+454 GILIQ
-459 SINGKVI
+459 SINGTEI
-466 ESTDDLKKI
+466 QSTDDLQKI
-475 GENEIYE
+475 KENEIYE
-482 IEFMNREKDRFRFFF
+482 IEFMNKDQERFRFFF